1 MHKAGIKWFVVL
13 WPTVLTSCTVE
24 IPGLDDKAMLV
35 EYKVLEVPVTRNKWW
50 VLKMQH
56 FGDEKPKIKLK
67 GNALCVYDIN
77 VCILQIHKMEKLRSG
92 SMAHSHVPD
101 LPPSKHC
108 PLGYE
113 LRQLHT
119 DLSLYPGTAPVY

>member
-50 VLKMQH
+50 VLKMRH
-56 FGDEKPKIKLK
+56 FGDEKPK
-67 GNALCVYDIN
+67 N
-77 VCILQIHKMEKLRSG
+77 
-92 SMAHSHVPD
+92 
-101 LPPSKHC
+101 
-108 PLGYE
+108 
-113 LRQLHT
+113 
-119 DLSLYPGTAPVY
+119 